1 MKLIEKITCRE
12 AVNEHGIQYRERF
25 HPVIWAIMAAAS
37 GCRIRYMRRVELE
50 NGPYI
55 FAVNHSNGYDI
66 PLMARIIG
74 KSFFVLASDEPK
86 GDIPGLGLW
95 LNGVIWSNRA
105 SREDKAH
112 AKQLCIACLRYRK
125 DLLIFPE
132 GTWNL
137 TEASPMLP
145 MSWGVIEMAQ
155 ATGSAIIPV
164 ALEYEKRTCTV
175 NMGDPYFPVDS
186 DKAAACAE
194 LRDKLAALRW
204 ELWERK
210 GVYRRDSV
218 SREDYTAYTGVRVKQ
233 YGLLTEQQ
241 LRAWVLERDP
251 APRDVFAH
259 LKELKI
265 SGNNVFLLRENP
277 YAENFFQENKH
288 SETPDHAGSL
298 P

>member
-1 MKLIEKITCRE
+1 MKLIEKITCHE
-12 AVNEHGIQYRERF
+12 SVNRRRIQYREWF
-25 HPVIWAIMAAAS
+25 HPLIWAIMVAAS
-37 GCRIRYMRRVELE
+37 GCRIRYMRRVKLG
-50 NGPYI
+50 NGTYI

-95 LNGVIWSNRA
+95 LNGVIWLNRA

-112 AKQLCIACLRYRK
+112 AKQLCIDCLRYGK

-145 MSWGVIEMAQ
+145 MSLGVIEMAQ
-155 ATGSAIIPV
+155 ATGRAIVPV
-164 ALEYEKRTCTV
+164 ALEYEKHICTV

-186 DKAAACAE
+186 DKASACEE
-194 LRDKLAALRW
+194 LRGKLTTLRW
-204 ELWERK
+204 EQWEKK
-210 GVYRRDSV
+210 GTFRRDEIS
-218 SREDYTAYTGVRVKQ
+218 SDDYAAYTSDRVKE

-241 LRAWVLERDP
+241 LRSWVLERRTLP
-251 APRDVFAH
+251 QEAFAY
-259 LKELKI
+259 LKRLNI
-265 SGNNVFLLRENP
+265 SKNNAFLLQKR
-277 YAENFFQENKH
+277 
-288 SETPDHAGSL
+288 
-298 P
+298 

>member
-37 GCRIRYMRRVELE
+37 SCRIRYMRRVELE

-155 ATGSAIIPV
+155 VTGKAIVPV
-164 ALEYEKRTCTV
+164 ALEYEKHICTV
-175 NMGDPYFPVDS
+175 NMDDPYFPVDS
-186 DKAAACAE
+186 DKAAACEE

-204 ELWERK
+204 EQWEKK
-210 GVYRRDSV
+210 GTFRRDEIS
-218 SREDYTAYTGVRVKQ
+218 SDDYAAYTSDRVKE

-241 LRAWVLERDP
+241 LRAWVLERNP

-265 SGNNVFLLRENP
+265 SGNNAFLLRENP

-288 SETPDHAGSL
+288 SETPDHAGFL

>member
-37 GCRIRYMRRVELE
+37 GCRIRYMRHVELE

-112 AKQLCIACLRYRK
+112 AKQLCIACLRYGK

-155 ATGSAIIPV
+155 VTGKAIVPV
-164 ALEYEKRTCTV
+164 ALEYDKHICTV

-186 DKAAACAE
+186 DKAAACEE
-194 LRDKLAALRW
+194 LRDKLATLRW
-204 ELWERK
+204 EQWEKK
-210 GVYRRDSV
+210 GLFH
-218 SREDYTAYTGVRVKQ
+218 REEIGCGDYAAYTSDRVKE

-241 LRAWVLERDP
+241 LRSWVLERRTLP
-251 APRDVFAH
+251 QEAFAH
-259 LKELKI
+259 LDRLI
-265 SGNNVFLLRENP
+265 P
-277 YAENFFQENKH
+277 CQENAFLWRDKK
-288 SETPDHAGSL
+288 
-298 P
+298 

>member
-1 MKLIEKITCRE
+1 MIEKITCRE

-66 PLMARIIG
+66 PLLARIIG

-112 AKQLCIACLRYRK
+112 AKQRCIDCLRYGK

-155 ATGSAIIPV
+155 AAGKVIVPV
-164 ALEYEKRTCTV
+164 ALEYEKHVCTV
-175 NMGDPYFPVDS
+175 NMGEPYFSVDS
-186 DKAAACAE
+186 DKAAACEE

-204 ELWERK
+204 EQWEKK
-210 GVYRRDSV
+210 GTFRRDEIS
-218 SREDYTAYTGVRVKQ
+218 SDDYAAYTSDRVKE

-241 LRAWVLERDP
+241 LRTWVLERNP

-259 LKELKI
+259 LKELKV

-288 SETPDHAGSL
+288 SETPDHAGFL

>member
-37 GCRIRYMRRVELE
+37 GCRIRYMRRVELR

-112 AKQLCIACLRYRK
+112 AKQLCIDCLRYGK

-155 ATGSAIIPV
+155 VTGRAIVPM
-164 ALEYEKRTCTV
+164 ALAYEKHVCTV

-186 DKAAACAE
+186 DKAAACEE
-194 LRDKLAALRW
+194 LRDKLATLRW
-204 ELWERK
+204 EQWEKK
-210 GVYRRDSV
+210 GLFHRDEIGSG
-218 SREDYTAYTGVRVKQ
+218 DYAAYTSDRVKE

-241 LRAWVLERDP
+241 LRSWVLERRTLP
-251 APRDVFAH
+251 QEAFAY
-259 LKELKI
+259 LKRLNI
-265 SGNNVFLLRENP
+265 SRSNAFLL
-277 YAENFFQENKH
+277 QER
-288 SETPDHAGSL
+288 
-298 P
+298 